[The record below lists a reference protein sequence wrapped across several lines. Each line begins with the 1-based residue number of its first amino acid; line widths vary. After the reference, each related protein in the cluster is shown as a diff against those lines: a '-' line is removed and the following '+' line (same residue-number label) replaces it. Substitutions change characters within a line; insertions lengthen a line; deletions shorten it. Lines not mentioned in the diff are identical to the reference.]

1 MRAKHFLIADTETV
15 GLKPV
20 NFVYDLGYVIA
31 TRKEILL
38 ERSMLITE
46 IITDPKKMMS
56 AYYAKKIFTHYIPA
70 LDKGLIHLWSWA
82 EVVNQLRADMEEYK
96 IDVFCAYNLP
106 FDMGA
111 LSATNNLLSD
121 DPRILNYKPDLLDL
135 YYFACSGA
143 LNSRLY
149 HDLAYHQ
156 ESIHG
161 DHSWVSAANN
171 VRTTAEKAY
180 AFLAG
185 DIHFVESHT
194 ALEDAQIETEILRAL
209 LKRKTPIPYNKLVG
223 MPWRTAQ
230 KIKGDMEL
238 TRAQKARKIQTQS

>member
-20 NFVYDLGYVIA
+20 NFVYDFGYVIA

-38 ERSMLITE
+38 ERSFLITE
-46 IITDPKKMMS
+46 IITDAKKMMG
-56 AYYAKKIFTHYIPA
+56 AYFAKKIFTHYIPT
-70 LDKGLIHLWSWA
+70 LDAGLIHLWTWA
-82 EVVNQLRADMEEYK
+82 DVVEQLRADMDEYK

-111 LSATNNLLSD
+111 IAATNALLAGNGKVLD
-121 DPRILNYKPDLLDL
+121 YKPDLLDL

-149 HDLAYHQ
+149 HDMAYQQ
-156 ESIHG
+156 EEKLRNY
-161 DHSWVSAANN
+161 SWVSEANN

-180 AFLAG
+180 AFLTG
-185 DIHFVESHT
+185 QVDFVESHT

-209 LKRKTPIPYNKLVG
+209 LKRKTPIPYNRLEA
-223 MPWRTAQ
+223 MPWRQAQ
-230 KIKGDMEL
+230 IIKGEL
-238 TRAQKARKIQTQS
+238 I